1 MSLKEVAGSGKL
13 VAVLCAGL
21 AIAACARTPGE
32 EGLAGLGAGGPV
44 ASADGGY
51 GQGRD
56 GGIDRNG
63 IGRDGSRGR
72 GGAPGSVGD
81 FAQNVGDRV
90 FFESDSSELTAKSQ
104 ATLDRQVA
112 WLQRYDHGPFLIEG
126 HADERGTREYNF
138 ALGARRA
145 ETTKQYMIARGLPA
159 SRIRTT
165 SYGKERPVAVCND
178 ISCWSQNRR
187 AVTNV
192 GEGSQS

>member
-1 MSLKEVAGSGKL
+1 MSLDRFAARTKFA
-13 VAVLCAGL
+13 AVLCAGL

-32 EGLAGLGAGGPV
+32 EGLAGLAGSGGGGG
-44 ASADGGY
+44 DGRYAAGQGGDGY
-51 GQGRD
+51 G
-56 GGIDRNG
+56 RNG
-63 IGRDGSRGR
+63 LGVGRAR
-72 GGAPGSVGD
+72 GAPGSQED

-90 FFESDSSELTAKSQ
+90 FFESDSSDLTPKSQ

-112 WLQRYDHGPFLIEG
+112 WLQRYDRGPFTVEG

-145 ETTKQYMIARGLPA
+145 EAAKQYLIARGIPS
-159 SRIRTT
+159 SRIRTI

-187 AVTNV
+187 AVTV
-192 GEGSQS
+192 ITGGQS

>member
-1 MSLKEVAGSGKL
+1 MSLNRFAARAKV

-32 EGLAGLGAGGPV
+32 EGLAGLAGGG
-44 ASADGGY
+44 GGY
-51 GQGRD
+51 AQAPGGD
-56 GGIDRNG
+56 GYGRNG
-63 IGRDGSRGR
+63 LGGPRH
-72 GGAPGSVGD
+72 GAPGSAED

-90 FFESDSSELTAKSQ
+90 FFESDSSDLTPKSL

-112 WLQRYDHGPFLIEG
+112 WLQRYDRGPFTIEG

-145 ETTKQYMIARGLPA
+145 ETTKQYLVSRGIPA
-159 SRIRTT
+159 SRIRTI

-187 AVTNV
+187 AVTAI
-192 GEGSQS
+192 GGGQS